1 MKKNKTRKMSTEKVK
16 SFYKKSKGTIQEN
29 LWLEVLFMVSLALL
43 VSGMVFLV
51 VSHFLYSVGLGRE
64 IYINYDDSRA
74 YIQEEILNRVAW
86 INEISDRES
95 ETDIEKN
102 IKQVIEQE
110 FSSNFVNSSQ
120 TYLVDST
127 GKIMYQNG
135 IIESLN
141 LAKVIKKANA
151 NEYSDEHNKFVG
163 IYPVIIKDEVCYLY
177 NESTLEPFSYREF
190 TNIGNIIAFITSAA
204 MFILII
210 FRLTRDKIA
219 YVEYLSACL
228 NEISKGNL
236 DYNIEVVG
244 TDELARVADS
254 ITHME
259 NELKYQIATQ
269 IKTEKSKNELV
280 TNVAHDLRTPLTSII
295 GYIGLVKSRRENDS
309 EMNKYLEIAY
319 NKAEKLKMIIED
331 LFELTKLHQGSVIL
345 KKTEV
350 SIGNLLNQLIEE
362 LMPLANEKNIQIEA
376 YITSKNT
383 NIYVD
388 AAKITRVFENLI
400 ENAIKYSPENES
412 IYVELKETQNN
423 LYIAV
428 SNPSPKIPQ
437 EEIDKFFERFY
448 RADQSRNSAGGS
460 GLGLAIAK
468 NIVELHGGSIEAK
481 YIVDLLCFKIIL
493 PKK

>member
-1 MKKNKTRKMSTEKVK
+1 MKKNKKRRASKEKIRK
-16 SFYKKSKGTIQEN
+16 FYKQSKGAIKQN
-29 LWLEVLFMVSLALL
+29 LWLELLFMVALALL

-51 VSHFLYSVGLGRE
+51 VSHFLYSAGLGRE
-64 IYINYDDSRA
+64 IYISYDDSRA
-74 YIQEEILNRVAW
+74 YIQEQILNRVGW
-86 INEISDRES
+86 INEISEKQDAS
-95 ETDIEKN
+95 EADKDIRNALEEDFN
-102 IKQVIEQE
+102 
-110 FSSNFVNSSQ
+110 SNFVNSSQ

-127 GKIMYQNG
+127 GKIMYQND

-151 NEYSDEHNKFVG
+151 NEYSDERNKFVG
-163 IYPVIIKDEVCYLY
+163 IYPVIINDEVCYLY
-177 NESTLEPFSYREF
+177 NESTLKPFSYRQF
-190 TNIGNIIAFITSAA
+190 TNIGNVLALIAAIG

-219 YVEYLSACL
+219 YIEYLSACL

-236 DYNIEVVG
+236 DYNIEVAG
-244 TDELARVADS
+244 TDELARVASS

-259 NELKYQIATQ
+259 NELKYQIETQ
-269 IKTEKSKNELV
+269 IKIEKSKNELV

-295 GYIGLVKSRRENDS
+295 GYIGLVKSRKDNDS

-331 LFELTKLHQGSVIL
+331 LFELTKLHQGNVTL

-350 SIGNLLNQLIEE
+350 SISNLLNQLIEE

-376 YITSKNT
+376 YLTSKNT
-383 NIYVD
+383 TVYVD
-388 AAKITRVFENLI
+388 AGKITRVFENLI

-412 IYVELKETQNN
+412 IYVELKETRNN

-428 SNPSPKIPQ
+428 SNPSLQ
-437 EEIDKFFERFY
+437 VEQDEIDKYFERFY
-448 RADQSRNSAGGS
+448 RADESRNSTGGS

-468 NIVELHGGSIEAK
+468 NIVELHGGKIEAK
-481 YIVDLLCFKIIL
+481 YIMDLLCFKITL

>member
-1 MKKNKTRKMSTEKVK
+1 MKENKKRSASKEKIRK
-16 SFYKKSKGTIQEN
+16 FYKQSKGTIQQN
-29 LWLEVLFMVSLALL
+29 LWLELLFMVALALL

-51 VSHFLYSVGLGRE
+51 VSHFLYSAGLGRE
-64 IYINYDDSRA
+64 IYISYDDSRA
-74 YIQEEILNRVAW
+74 YIQEQILNRVGW
-86 INEISDRES
+86 INEISEKQDVS
-95 ETDIEKN
+95 EADKSIRKVLE
-102 IKQVIEQE
+102 EE
-110 FSSNFVNSSQ
+110 FSNNFVSSSQ

-127 GKIMYQNG
+127 GKIMYQND

-151 NEYSDEHNKFVG
+151 NEYNDERNKFVG
-163 IYPVIIKDEVCYLY
+163 IYPVIINDEVCYLY
-177 NESTLEPFSYREF
+177 NESTLKPFSYRQF
-190 TNIGNIIAFITSAA
+190 TNIGNVLALIASVG

-244 TDELARVADS
+244 TDELARVANS

-259 NELKYQIATQ
+259 NELKYQIETQ
-269 IKTEKSKNELV
+269 IRIEKSKNELV

-295 GYIGLVKSRRENDS
+295 GYIGLVKSRKDNDS
-309 EMNKYLEIAY
+309 EMSKYLEIAY
-319 NKAEKLKMIIED
+319 NKAEKLKMIIEE
-331 LFELTKLHQGSVIL
+331 LFELTKLHQGSVVL

-350 SIGNLLNQLIEE
+350 SISNLLNQLIEE

-383 NIYVD
+383 VVYVD
-388 AAKITRVFENLI
+388 VAKITRVFENLI

-412 IYVELKETQNN
+412 IYVELKENSNN

-428 SNPSPKIPQ
+428 SNPSPEVSQ
-437 EEIDKFFERFY
+437 EEIDKYFERFY

-468 NIVELHGGSIEAK
+468 NIVELHGGRIEAK

>member
-1 MKKNKTRKMSTEKVK
+1 MKKNKERRISKEKVK
-16 SFYKKSKGTIQEN
+16 KFYKKSKGTIQEN
-29 LWLEVLFMVSLALL
+29 LWLEVLFMVALALL

-64 IYINYDDSRA
+64 ICVSYDDSRA
-74 YIQEEILNRVAW
+74 YIQEQILNRVGW
-86 INEISDRES
+86 INEISEKENVAEADK
-95 ETDIEKN
+95 DIRQ
-102 IKQVIEQE
+102 ILEQE
-110 FSSNFVNSSQ
+110 FNSNFVNSSQ

-127 GKIMYQNG
+127 GKIMYQND

-151 NEYSDEHNKFVG
+151 NEYNDVRNKFVG
-163 IYPVIIKDEVCYLY
+163 IYPVIVNDEVCYLY

-190 TNIGNIIAFITSAA
+190 TNIGNVLAFIASAG

-236 DYNIEVVG
+236 DYNIEVIG
-244 TDELARVADS
+244 TDELARVANS

-259 NELKYQIATQ
+259 NELKYQIETQ

-295 GYIGLVKSRRENDS
+295 GYIGLVKSRKDNDA

-331 LFELTKLHQGSVIL
+331 LFELTKLHQGNVVL

-350 SIGNLLNQLIEE
+350 SINNLLNQLIEE
-362 LMPLANEKNIQIEA
+362 LMPLANEKNMQIET

-383 NIYVD
+383 TVYVD
-388 AAKITRVFENLI
+388 AGKITRVFENLI

-412 IYVELKETQNN
+412 IYVELKETKNN

-428 SNPSPKIPQ
+428 SNPSPKVDQ
-437 EEIDKFFERFY
+437 NEIDKYFERFY
-448 RADQSRNSAGGS
+448 RADESRNSAGGS

-468 NIVELHGGSIEAK
+468 NIVELHGGKIEAK
-481 YIVDLLCFKIIL
+481 YIIDLLCFKITL
-493 PKK
+493 PKR